1 MSVPRARPTMGDR
14 LRSAPPLVSA
24 ILFLLLSAIT
34 VYAAASA
41 ASGAVP
47 VVDVVRVEGV
57 IGPATARYV
66 MRGLEQARGD
76 GAQALVVELDTPG
89 GLMKSMDDITRAMLN
104 SAVPTV
110 VYVYPHGA
118 RAASAG
124 VFITYAANVAAMAP
138 ATHLGAAHPVEV
150 GAGGAGGG
158 GDKTMMA
165 KLTNDAVAQIRG
177 IAVRRGR
184 SADWGERAVRQS
196 ESITADQAVRL
207 HAVDLVAASP
217 SELLAKLDGRTVPTA
232 AGNRRLA
239 TRNAR
244 IAEIP
249 MDATEDFLSL
259 LGDPNVGFILMTIA
273 MYGIIFELSNP
284 GSVFPGVIG
293 GLALVLAFV
302 SFAVVTVNIAGLL
315 LIGFGLILFIAD
327 IKVPSHGV
335 LTSGG
340 IASFVFGSLLLTG
353 DRAPFLRIS
362 LTLIFTVAVLTAAFF
377 LFAVGAGVRAQR
389 RRVQTGREAMIG
401 ALGVARS
408 ELAPDGTVFVQGELW
423 KAHSANG
430 GIAAGRAVRVVG
442 VDGLRLT
449 VRAEGDVPGKRGLA

>member
-1 MSVPRARPTMGDR
+1 ME
-14 LRSAPPLVSA
+14 
-24 ILFLLLSAIT
+24 
-34 VYAAASA
+34 
-41 ASGAVP
+41 
-47 VVDVVRVEGV
+47 VVRVDGV

-66 MRGLEQARGD
+66 VRGLEQAGRD
-76 GAQALVVELDTPG
+76 GAQTLVVELDTPG

-124 VFITYAANVAAMAP
+124 VFITYAANLAAMAP
-138 ATHLGAAHPVEV
+138 AAHLGAAHPVEV
-150 GAGGAGGG
+150 GAGGAGG

-177 IAVRRGR
+177 IAARRGR
-184 SADWGERAVRQS
+184 NPDWGERAVRQS
-196 ESITADQAVRL
+196 ESVTADQAVRL
-207 HAVDLVAASP
+207 HVVDFVAASEG
-217 SELLAKLDGRTVPTA
+217 ELLAKLDGRTVPTA
-232 AGNRRLA
+232 AGSRRLA

-244 IAEIP
+244 IAAIP

-353 DRAPFLRIS
+353 DRAPFLQIS
-362 LTLIFTVAVLTAAFF
+362 LTLILTVAVLTAAFF
-377 LFAVGAGVRAQR
+377 LFAVGA
-389 RRVQTGREAMIG
+389 
-401 ALGVARS
+401 
-408 ELAPDGTVFVQGELW
+408 
-423 KAHSANG
+423 
-430 GIAAGRAVRVVG
+430 
-442 VDGLRLT
+442 
-449 VRAEGDVPGKRGLA
+449 